1 MHFRCSILMTCIALS
16 LYENRS
22 ENPVNLMRE
31 NLNTKITKAAL
42 LTMDNYW
49 YMSLYYI
56 TLYLPFLTK
65 SLSVIILFIKYIL
78 HRDVY
83 LMTKQQLLVKVL
95 EKLYDKRELA
105 RSFVVIVQDT
115 DDEEL
120 QHNLIQLII
129 TLLQKA
135 QAIVKNT
142 KDRDQLIQTQ
152 KLLQQIHSQEN
163 KAIDE
168 QEAEDLLATL
178 D

>member
-1 MHFRCSILMTCIALS
+1 
-16 LYENRS
+16 
-22 ENPVNLMRE
+22 
-31 NLNTKITKAAL
+31 
-42 LTMDNYW
+42 
-49 YMSLYYI
+49 MSLYYI

-95 EKLYDKRELA
+95 QKLYDKRELA

-120 QHNLIQLII
+120 QNNLIQLIV

-135 QAIVKNT
+135 QAIVNNT
-142 KDRDQLIQTQ
+142 KDRGQLIQTQ
-152 KLLQQIHSQEN
+152 KLLQQIRSQEN

>member
-1 MHFRCSILMTCIALS
+1 MSNYIDISLALL
-16 LYENRS
+16 LYENHS
-22 ENPVNLMRE
+22 ENPANLMRE
-31 NLNTKITKAAL
+31 NLNTKITKVAL
-42 LTMDNYW
+42 FTMNNWW
-49 YMSLYYI
+49 YMSLYFI

-65 SLSVIILFIKYIL
+65 SLSVIILFIKCIL

-83 LMTKQQLLVKVL
+83 LMTKQQLLIKVL

-105 RSFVVIVQDT
+105 RSFVVIIQDT

-120 QHNLIQLII
+120 QHNLIV

>member
-1 MHFRCSILMTCIALS
+1 
-16 LYENRS
+16 
-22 ENPVNLMRE
+22 
-31 NLNTKITKAAL
+31 
-42 LTMDNYW
+42 
-49 YMSLYYI
+49 MSLYFI

-65 SLSVIILFIKYIL
+65 SLSVIILFIKCIL

-83 LMTKQQLLVKVL
+83 LMTKQQLLIKVL

-105 RSFVVIVQDT
+105 RSFVVIIQDT

-120 QHNLIQLII
+120 QHNLIELIV

>member
-1 MHFRCSILMTCIALS
+1 MGNYIDISLALS
-16 LYENRS
+16 LYENHS
-22 ENPVNLMRE
+22 ENPANLVWE
-31 NLNTKITKAAL
+31 NLKTKITKVVS

-83 LMTKQQLLVKVL
+83 LMTKQQLLIKVL

-120 QHNLIQLII
+120 QNNLIQLII
-129 TLLQKA
+129 ELLHKSQ
-135 QAIVKNT
+135 ITVKNA
-142 KDRDQLIQTQ
+142 KDRDQFIQTQ
-152 KLLQQIHSQEN
+152 KLLQQIRSQEN

-168 QEAEDLLATL
+168 QEAENLLATL

>member
-1 MHFRCSILMTCIALS
+1 MGNYIDISLALS
-16 LYENRS
+16 LYENHS
-22 ENPVNLMRE
+22 ENPANLVWE
-31 NLNTKITKAAL
+31 NLKTKITKVVS

-83 LMTKQQLLVKVL
+83 LMTKQQLLIKVL

-120 QHNLIQLII
+120 QNNLIQLII
-129 TLLQKA
+129 ELLHKSQ
-135 QAIVKNT
+135 ITVKNA
-142 KDRDQLIQTQ
+142 KDRDQFIQTQ
-152 KLLQQIHSQEN
+152 KLLQQIHIQEN

>member
-1 MHFRCSILMTCIALS
+1 
-16 LYENRS
+16 
-22 ENPVNLMRE
+22 
-31 NLNTKITKAAL
+31 
-42 LTMDNYW
+42 
-49 YMSLYYI
+49 MSLYYI

-120 QHNLIQLII
+120 QNNLIQLIV

-135 QAIVKNT
+135 QAIVNNT
-142 KDRDQLIQTQ
+142 KDRGQLIQTQ
-152 KLLQQIHSQEN
+152 KLLQQIRSQEN

>member
-1 MHFRCSILMTCIALS
+1 
-16 LYENRS
+16 
-22 ENPVNLMRE
+22 
-31 NLNTKITKAAL
+31 
-42 LTMDNYW
+42 
-49 YMSLYYI
+49 MSLYYI

-65 SLSVIILFIKYIL
+65 SLSVIILFIKCIL

-83 LMTKQQLLVKVL
+83 LMTKQQLLIKVL

-105 RSFVVIVQDT
+105 RSFVVIIQDT

-120 QHNLIQLII
+120 QHNLIELIV

>member
-1 MHFRCSILMTCIALS
+1 
-16 LYENRS
+16 
-22 ENPVNLMRE
+22 
-31 NLNTKITKAAL
+31 
-42 LTMDNYW
+42 
-49 YMSLYYI
+49 
-56 TLYLPFLTK
+56 
-65 SLSVIILFIKYIL
+65 
-78 HRDVY
+78 
-83 LMTKQQLLVKVL
+83 MTKQQLLVKVL